1 MVFPHTHTTR
11 VENMAES
18 TSTSASG
25 ESSGDRPSTSEDTSD
40 QVPDA
45 VKQPIVSLLSR
56 LERNIVSIR
65 EHSKEFH
72 EHNRLIWKA

>member
-25 ESSGDRPSTSEDTSD
+25 ESSGDRPSD
-40 QVPDA
+40 QVPDT

>member
-1 MVFPHTHTTR
+1 MVFPHTHITR

-25 ESSGDRPSTSEDTSD
+25 KSSGDRPSTSEDTSD

-56 LERNIVSIR
+56 HIVILEIYS
-65 EHSKEFH
+65 EEFH